1 MEYVVGGIR
10 ISSRAEAIRAAIIDW
25 ATAHGRIAMRPDTW
39 DAEEIV
45 DALPGWITVLPA
57 PGEEAAAEEE
67 QAAIDR
73 DIVHVALSL
82 MHIARG
88 ARGDWTRS

>member
-10 ISSRAEAIRAAIIDW
+10 ILSRMEAIRAAIIDW
-25 ATAHGRIAMRPDTW
+25 GTAHGRIAWRPDTW

-45 DALPGWITVLPA
+45 DALPGWVRVLPA
-57 PGEEAAAEEE
+57 PGEEAAADEE

-73 DIVHVALSL
+73 DIVAVALAI
-82 MHIARG
+82 MDGAKVDAR
-88 ARGDWTRS
+88 RY